1 MSTFSVKL
9 SGTLNKTVSSS
20 TQIAY
25 VLEKLV
31 TCTKETIMTFVVPES
46 SDPNSFVMVNLDPFI
61 VQAGNTKLLYVET
74 DKRITM
80 KCNVGAC
87 TGTAPTTGE
96 VIDFHGVNIDTYMLI
111 TGDIKNLYFNRI
123 VGDPDSANVT
133 VRLWG

>member
-20 TQIAY
+20 TQISY

-31 TCTKETIMTFVVPES
+31 TCTKETIMTFVVPEGTPES
-46 SDPNSFVMVNLDPFI
+46 YVMVNLDPFI
-61 VQAGNTKLLYVET
+61 VQTGATKLLYVET

-87 TGTAPTTGE
+87 TGTAPSSGE

-123 VGDPDSANVT
+123 EGDVDSANVT